1 MLEGSININHTRRLN
16 DTLVSLVLII
26 SFCLALAAC
35 GSGSSSQANL
45 FRERLPVF
53 EAAVQ
58 NSFSESTVPGMAIA
72 IVTEDQVIYI
82 KAFGVRRQ
90 GAAVLIDTDTVFQ
103 LASVSKSF
111 TSATIASLVADAT
124 LSWSDRIADIYP
136 AFQLQ
141 DTAVNDRMTLLDL
154 LAHHSGLPEYAGDE
168 LISFEHDR
176 AEMLRRLR
184 YLPVVGFGTTY
195 AYQNAVITAGAEAA
209 AAKASQPFGNLVA
222 KRVLEPLGMASASTT
237 LAGFLAKTNRA
248 DLHVRNVAS
257 VQVPGPP
264 ENDDINSP
272 AGGVSASIA
281 DMAKYAQM
289 QLASGRFRGQQVIA
303 AAALAETHKPYTLKQ
318 KNAEVAEAYG
328 LGWFVRT
335 ANGETTVYHGG
346 DFSSGA
352 ATHVAL
358 FPARKLALVVLTNS
372 FPDGKPLV
380 ECIKRTLVDVLDTG
394 QATVDYFP
402 DLKAAMEKG
411 IADLTAKTEKLGDPP
426 SPGTPARVLST
437 YAGTYDHTYYG
448 PVTVTVSGDHLVL
461 VRGRSTEQVP
471 LAHWDADTFAEVRP
485 MMFDVVIQAPVRF
498 TVASAGVAESVKLSY
513 LHEAQDP
520 IFTRVP

>member
-1 MLEGSININHTRRLN
+1 MIRWL
-16 DTLVSLVLII
+16 SLVLI
-26 SFCLALAAC
+26 SNFCLALAAC
-35 GSGSSSQANL
+35 GSDSSSQADQ
-45 FRERLPVF
+45 FRERLPIF

-58 NSFSESTVPGMAIA
+58 KSFSESTVPGMAIA
-72 IVTEDQVIYI
+72 IVNEDQVLYI
-82 KAFGVRRQ
+82 KGFGVRRQ
-90 GAAVLIDTDTVFQ
+90 GAALPIDTETVFP

-111 TSATIASLVADAT
+111 TSATIASLVGDAT
-124 LSWSDRIADIYP
+124 LSWSDRIVDIYP

-141 DTAVNDRMTLLDL
+141 DAAVNNRMTLLDL

-168 LISFEHDR
+168 LILFEYDR

-195 AYQNAVITAGAEAA
+195 TYQNAVITAGAEAA
-209 AAKASQPFGNLVA
+209 AAKAAQPFGNLVA
-222 KRVLEPLGMASASTT
+222 KRVLEPLGMTSTSTT

-248 DLHVRNVAS
+248 DLHVRNAAG

-272 AGGVSASIA
+272 AGGVSASIN

-289 QLASGRFRGQQVIA
+289 QLAGGRFRGQQVIA
-303 AAALAETHKPYTLKQ
+303 EAALAETHKPHTLMQ
-318 KNAEVAEAYG
+318 KDAEVTEAYG

-394 QATVDYFP
+394 HATVDYFP
-402 DLKAAMEKG
+402 DFKAVMEKG
-411 IADLTAKTEKLGDPP
+411 IAELIAKTEKLGNPP
-426 SPGTPARVLST
+426 SPGTSARELST

-448 PVTVTVSGDHLVL
+448 QVTVKVSGDHLVL
-461 VRGRSTEQVP
+461 VHGRSTEQVS
-471 LAHWDADTFAEVRP
+471 LTHWDADTFAGARP
-485 MMFDVVIQAPVRF
+485 MISDVVIQVPVRF
-498 TVASAGVAESVKLSY
+498 TVASDGVAESLKLSY

>member
-1 MLEGSININHTRRLN
+1 MIRGLS
-16 DTLVSLVLII
+16 LVSII
-26 SFCLALAAC
+26 NVCLALAAC
-35 GSGSSSQANL
+35 GSGSSSQADL
-45 FRERLPVF
+45 FHERLPVF

-58 NSFSESTVPGMAIA
+58 KSFSESTVPGMAIA

-90 GAAVLIDTDTVFQ
+90 GAAVPIDTDTVFQ

-111 TSATIASLVADAT
+111 TSATIASLVGDDN
-124 LSWSDRIADIYP
+124 LRWSDRIADIYP
-136 AFQLQ
+136 AVQLQ
-141 DTAVNDRMTLLDL
+141 DAAVNERMTLLDL

-168 LISFEHDR
+168 LISFKYER

-195 AYQNAVITAGAEAA
+195 AYQNAVITAGAEAV
-209 AAKASQPFGNLVA
+209 AAKVGQPFSNLVA
-222 KRVLEPLGMASASTT
+222 KRVFEPLGMTSASTT
-237 LAGFLAKTNRA
+237 LAGFLAKSNRA
-248 DLHVRNVAS
+248 DLHVRNATG

-272 AGGVSASIA
+272 AGGVSASIT

-289 QLASGRFRGQQVIA
+289 QLASGRFCGQQVIA
-303 AAALAETHKPYTLKQ
+303 EAALAETHKPHTLKQ
-318 KNAEVAEAYG
+318 KDANVVEAYG
-328 LGWFVRT
+328 LCWFVRT
-335 ANGETTVYHGG
+335 TNGETTVYHGG

-352 ATHVAL
+352 ATHIAL

-380 ECIKRTLVDVLDTG
+380 ECIKRPLVAVLDTG
-394 QATVDYFP
+394 PATVDYFP
-402 DLKAAMEKG
+402 DLKAGIEKG
-411 IADLTAKTEKLGDPP
+411 IADLAAKTEKLGNPP
-426 SPGTPARVLST
+426 SPGTPARELST
-437 YAGTYDHTYYG
+437 YAGTYHHTYYG
-448 PVTVTVSGDHLVL
+448 QVTVKVSGDHLLL
-461 VRGRSTEQVP
+461 VHGGSTEQVP
-471 LAHWDADTFAEVRP
+471 LTHWDADTFAEALP
-485 MMFDVVIQAPVRF
+485 IIFGTVIQAPVRF
-498 TVASAGVAESVKLSY
+498 TVASVGVAESLKLSY